1 MSTTKDIL
9 SVNKRVSLSCLSD
22 SNFFIF
28 AAELMGIFL
37 VALAQQV

>member
-22 SNFFIF
+22 SNFF